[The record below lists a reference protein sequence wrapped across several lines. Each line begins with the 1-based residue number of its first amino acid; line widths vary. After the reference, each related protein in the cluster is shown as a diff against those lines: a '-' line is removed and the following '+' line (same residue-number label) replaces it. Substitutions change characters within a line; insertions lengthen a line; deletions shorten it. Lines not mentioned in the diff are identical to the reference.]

1 MGEGK
6 PLFTEP
12 REAAKRAVWMLAW
25 ETQLTSTE
33 ADRRLL
39 NQFFPVMCARTSG
52 LLGWSYCKLLPWQLL
67 WFPRMTFG
75 NSGAVREVKAKEGV
89 SEWRRG
95 RCSRGQRQH
104 TKTVTFRARQL
115 DGMGP
120 VDKFMNYC
128 GKPVTS
134 EVAFGQTGCI
144 CLWSVDGGDGWH
156 CCGLLER
163 WRPTEQHRTEVRAHQ
178 VSLPGNNFP
187 RCSNCRTSVAVQH
200 LGLLLFMQSLF
211 SF

>member
-1 MGEGK
+1 MLFERRATDFRGLGRRNGVLSARTRGWGVGEGK

-25 ETQLTSTE
+25 ETQLTSIE
-33 ADRRLL
+33 ADRCLL

-67 WFPRMTFG
+67 WFPTMAFG

-104 TKTVTFRARQL
+104 TKTVTF
-115 DGMGP
+115 
-120 VDKFMNYC
+120 
-128 GKPVTS
+128 
-134 EVAFGQTGCI
+134 
-144 CLWSVDGGDGWH
+144 
-156 CCGLLER
+156 
-163 WRPTEQHRTEVRAHQ
+163 
-178 VSLPGNNFP
+178 
-187 RCSNCRTSVAVQH
+187 
-200 LGLLLFMQSLF
+200 
-211 SF
+211 